1 MIQQKQDLNSSL
13 PRSQG
18 WVNINSIR
26 TWVTN
31 YPGSELFFLIYLT
44 DFLTTKLA
52 SDTVFLNSKQSLL
65 FSPPSILYLIVS
77 SLLTAVI
84 TITIYIAKYIL
95 FVFHYHGSLEM
106 GEILKFLFL
115 SVFLHNL
122 CFLIFKTK
130 LLKHEHILLICF
142 VFWMFYKVNAHTNL
156 NHFIL

>member
-1 MIQQKQDLNSSL
+1 MPTQLSKKAIICLLGIYK
-13 PRSQG
+13 R
-18 WVNINSIR
+18 
-26 TWVTN
+26 
-31 YPGSELFFLIYLT
+31 FLIVL
-44 DFLTTKLA
+44 LHP
-52 SDTVFLNSKQSLL
+52 LL

-106 GEILKFLFL
+106 GEILQFLFL